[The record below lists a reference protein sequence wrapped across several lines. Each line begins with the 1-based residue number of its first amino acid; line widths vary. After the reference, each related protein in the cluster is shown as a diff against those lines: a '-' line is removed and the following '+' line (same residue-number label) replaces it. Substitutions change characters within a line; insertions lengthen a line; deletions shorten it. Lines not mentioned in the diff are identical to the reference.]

1 MDLVSRVGTYLE
13 WNPNLEKFFK
23 IVLNF
28 LTAVKVNPKQ
38 VNPKIEMRSGKKRI
52 KKNILRIFVFTKS
65 ISHHGIHTYIK
76 GRGCVT
82 QHKEMSKQR
91 FSSELN
97 TSRKALTFSVMA
109 GNFYRSF

>member
-38 VNPKIEMRSGKKRI
+38 VNPKIEMRSGKK
-52 KKNILRIFVFTKS
+52 KNKEKYSTNICIYKIDFTS
-65 ISHHGIHTYIK
+65 WYTYIYK
-76 GRGCVT
+76 
-82 QHKEMSKQR
+82 
-91 FSSELN
+91 
-97 TSRKALTFSVMA
+97 RKRLRDPT
-109 GNFYRSF
+109 